1 MIVYQSTKE
10 SFINDVISNN
20 IENVIHD
27 FFKLKLGLIKV

>member
-1 MIVYQSTKE
+1 MIIYQNTKE

-27 FFKLKLGLIKV
+27 FLN